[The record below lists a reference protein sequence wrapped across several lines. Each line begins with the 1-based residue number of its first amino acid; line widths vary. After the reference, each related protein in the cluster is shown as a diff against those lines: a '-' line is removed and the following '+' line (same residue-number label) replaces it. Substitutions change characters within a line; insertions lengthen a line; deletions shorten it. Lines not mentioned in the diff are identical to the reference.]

1 MEKQAR
7 AESVL
12 ASKTSGRIALEHAI
26 KAAELYMRAAEQEL
40 DTVEAAR
47 LRQKCHEQISCAEKL
62 KARVHSPLIET
73 TSGALEIL
81 SQGSKLHECEFPPW
95 NHDPPS
101 TEFERNPDNSPE
113 FRCVH
118 HSCILEPS
126 IEDSAAYR
134 KNIADTRSWILWQR
148 DETVF
153 TLSSAQIEHFAAWVR
168 PVELFKTSPNSC
180 PQSNEELMMR
190 TSDDSDLVQD
200 ITTDCSVV
208 ASLSAAY
215 NVLVGKHAVSKR
227 AIPKFTKVSPA
238 DVEQALSSIFY
249 PFDYA
254 EGRPRLSASG
264 KYIMKLNFN
273 GCARR
278 VTIDD
283 RLPSSRT
290 GRAFFVVDRHN
301 PCLLWPALLEKAYL
315 KVRGGY
321 DFPGSNSGTDL
332 WVLIGWIPE
341 QIFLQ
346 KDDVDI
352 DELWNRIEAAYQS
365 QDVIITMGTGR
376 ITTDEEQFMG
386 LVGEHDYAV
395 EAMDSTGGVKRLLVK
410 NPWCEGPT
418 MATIGESVPSQSF
431 LSSSPRN
438 TTTDPDWLKQEG
450 SGNRLWLSIED
461 VVQHFAFMYLNWNPS
476 LFTHRRDHHF
486 SWTIPRD
493 VYKTSLSQNP
503 QFSVTEPKG
512 GTMWIVIHRHF
523 IDAELE
529 IARSDQDSTAG
540 AAHRL
545 GYMSISVFENNG
557 LKVHT
562 RDRELYSGPY
572 VDSPLTLAR
581 LDTEPGQFYTIVI
594 DQQELPLPQYSFTMS
609 LFANSPPSVSEARE
623 AMSCISEHDGAWT
636 RRTAGGHSSC
646 ATFLNNPQYSLS
658 VTRGGPVS
666 ILLSADSN
674 TIHVHVDVVWAKGE
688 RVAVLRVKDVVAS
701 SGEYRRGCAEV
712 NIPVLEPGVYTVVCS
727 TFDAGQLAD
736 FVLRVASMT
745 PVRVAPVPADEAGR
759 FVTDLP
765 EFLLA
770 EGDMRL
776 RASLH
781 TSWLARASVTVQTA
795 NIPVVGTTRMRP
807 SSSSMVRLSIVL
819 GWGSEQVV
827 LAVSGEAEFQ
837 DPSIAIRTPYFDM
850 EPDRIQKLGLW
861 IVMESVG
868 CNSPRL
874 AMKGNVLSDSQVR
887 LGSWE
892 SA

>member
-113 FRCVH
+113 F
-118 HSCILEPS
+118 
-126 IEDSAAYR
+126 
-134 KNIADTRSWILWQR
+134 
-148 DETVF
+148 
-153 TLSSAQIEHFAAWVR
+153 
-168 PVELFKTSPNSC
+168 
-180 PQSNEELMMR
+180 
-190 TSDDSDLVQD
+190 
-200 ITTDCSVV
+200 
-208 ASLSAAY
+208 
-215 NVLVGKHAVSKR
+215 SKQTCH
-227 AIPKFTKVSPA
+227 PEVTQVSPA

-450 SGNRLWLSIED
+450 SGNRLWLSIEV

-476 LFTHRRDHHF
+476 LFTHRRNHHF

-887 LGSWE
+887 LGAWE

>member
-113 FRCVH
+113 FR
-118 HSCILEPS
+118 
-126 IEDSAAYR
+126 
-134 KNIADTRSWILWQR
+134 

-227 AIPKFTKVSPA
+227 AIPKFTQVSPA

-431 LSSSPRN
+431 SSSSPRN

-887 LGSWE
+887 LGAWE

>member
-113 FRCVH
+113 F
-118 HSCILEPS
+118 
-126 IEDSAAYR
+126 
-134 KNIADTRSWILWQR
+134 
-148 DETVF
+148 
-153 TLSSAQIEHFAAWVR
+153 
-168 PVELFKTSPNSC
+168 
-180 PQSNEELMMR
+180 
-190 TSDDSDLVQD
+190 SDLVQD

-837 DPSIAIRTPYFDM
+837 DPSIAVRTPYFDM

-887 LGSWE
+887 LGAWE

>member
-1 MEKQAR
+1 
-7 AESVL
+7 
-12 ASKTSGRIALEHAI
+12 
-26 KAAELYMRAAEQEL
+26 
-40 DTVEAAR
+40 
-47 LRQKCHEQISCAEKL
+47 
-62 KARVHSPLIET
+62 
-73 TSGALEIL
+73 
-81 SQGSKLHECEFPPW
+81 
-95 NHDPPS
+95 
-101 TEFERNPDNSPE
+101 
-113 FRCVH
+113 
-118 HSCILEPS
+118 
-126 IEDSAAYR
+126 
-134 KNIADTRSWILWQR
+134 
-148 DETVF
+148 
-153 TLSSAQIEHFAAWVR
+153 
-168 PVELFKTSPNSC
+168 
-180 PQSNEELMMR
+180 
-190 TSDDSDLVQD
+190 
-200 ITTDCSVV
+200 
-208 ASLSAAY
+208 
-215 NVLVGKHAVSKR
+215 
-227 AIPKFTKVSPA
+227 
-238 DVEQALSSIFY
+238 
-249 PFDYA
+249 
-254 EGRPRLSASG
+254 
-264 KYIMKLNFN
+264 
-273 GCARR
+273 
-278 VTIDD
+278 
-283 RLPSSRT
+283 
-290 GRAFFVVDRHN
+290 
-301 PCLLWPALLEKAYL
+301 
-315 KVRGGY
+315 
-321 DFPGSNSGTDL
+321 
-332 WVLIGWIPE
+332 
-341 QIFLQ
+341 
-346 KDDVDI
+346 
-352 DELWNRIEAAYQS
+352 
-365 QDVIITMGTGR
+365 MGTGR

-887 LGSWE
+887 LGAWE